1 MSTILSQA
9 MYRRD
14 SDSPD
19 KPLEIDQESNP
30 DPSRSNSPKNMK
42 FYKQLDED
50 KTLLNHGKKSFC
62 IDALLSKHM
71 EPDQTIQERMAQQKY
86 LALIQ
91 NKSYITR
98 YQNDNYDT
106 QIEQNTISKCQ
117 NRPPSQN
124 FGPESP
130 RSGQSSPRSGSPGS
144 DDGNRS
150 ESYSPPISPGVEGGN
165 EEYDSYR
172 PGIIPKPGLL
182 QPPIQAPLFNYPP
195 PGLSLPQAS
204 AFHHPGDRVLH
215 QMQLEWL
222 ARTGMFYHRIPELG
236 GAPHALLG
244 KTRRPRTAFTS
255 QQLLELEKQFRMN
268 KYLSRPKRFEVA
280 TSLMLTET
288 QVKIWFQNR
297 RMKWKRSKKAQ
308 QDTKSKEPHVS
319 HPNDDKN
326 KQKDLP
332 SSEHEKQPSQQMAAD
347 LTSVKPP
354 PMLDRDRIIALERER
369 AMAAANFNS
378 NLENNRRGLVVM
390 NQDGG
395 RPGMDMFRPY
405 VV

>member
-1 MSTILSQA
+1 MSTLLTQA
-9 MYRRD
+9 MYRRSSND
-14 SDSPD
+14 D
-19 KPLEIDQESNP
+19 KPLEIDQDSNL

-42 FYKQLDED
+42 FYKQLDEE
-50 KTLLNHGKKSFC
+50 KTVLSQQKKSFC
-62 IDALLSKHM
+62 IDALLSKHI
-71 EPDQTIQERMAQQKY
+71 EPDQTIQEKMAQQKY

-91 NKSYITR
+91 NKNYITR
-98 YQNDNYDT
+98 YQNENYDT
-106 QIEQNTISKCQ
+106 QIEQNTIDKCQ
-117 NRPPSQN
+117 NRPGSTG
-124 FGPESP
+124 FDSP
-130 RSGQSSPRSGSPGS
+130 RSGRSSPRSVSPGS

-150 ESYSPPISPGVEGGN
+150 ECYSPPISPGVEGGS

-182 QPPIQAPLFNYPP
+182 QPPMVAQSSLFNYPP
-195 PGLSLPQAS
+195 PGLPLPQAS

-222 ARTGMFYHRIPELG
+222 ARSGMFYHRIPELG
-236 GAPHALLG
+236 GAPHPLLG

-308 QDTKSKEPHVS
+308 QDTKGKDSHVS
-319 HPNDDKN
+319 HPSEEK
-326 KQKDLP
+326 KPKDVP
-332 SSEHEKQPSQQMAAD
+332 TSADHDKQPTPQNMAAD
-347 LTSVKPP
+347 LTAVKPP

-378 NLENNRRGLVVM
+378 NLENNRRGLVM
-390 NQDGG
+390 SPDG
-395 RPGMDMFRPY
+395 RPDMFRPY